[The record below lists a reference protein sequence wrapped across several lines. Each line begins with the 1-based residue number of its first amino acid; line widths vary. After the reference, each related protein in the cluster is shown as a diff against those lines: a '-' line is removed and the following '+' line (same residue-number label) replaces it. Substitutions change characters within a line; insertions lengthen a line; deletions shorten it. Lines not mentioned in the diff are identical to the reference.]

1 LLVGCD
7 VEALDDDRA
16 RLVGSLAARA
26 ATTDIVDASVVEGA
40 MRRRDLVVSSDPN
53 DLKAIAGAVGRRLEI
68 ERP

>member
-7 VEALDDDRA
+7 VEALDDDWA